1 MTIGAKRRATAG
13 FIQWVMKIP
22 PYLAIVAVLAAFLGF
37 ALWFAPR
44 QESINRVA
52 DLPPSESFSGA
63 TPSGES
69 TDRPEGLPLAP
80 ASASALEEG
89 QSRAWRHLEKLLAK
103 KQGIPLDEIYD
114 AEDFRISAAGGQGD
128 FTAENPGQEFGVNFR
143 ADGVIALDSR
153 RSAKWNWSMR
163 TLRSDEAGW
172 EPVSAT
178 RMQRSLAAGITEWY
192 INEARGLEQ
201 GYTIASAETDPGRI
215 EVSFASDLHAELVS
229 DDRGSRRIAFR
240 DAEGREV
247 LTYHGLVVND
257 AKGRILPS
265 RMELAPKSGD
275 ETLVALHYDT
285 RDAAY
290 PVKVDPWVST
300 ELALFPGNGGSYP
313 QELTEFQG
321 KMFFRAYDGSSGSE
335 LWKSDGTAAGTVLVK
350 DIDPGCESSYPE
362 YLTVVGDN
370 LFFRGRTREHGDEL
384 WVSDGTAAGTR
395 MVADLAPG
403 FDDYANPRSSYPHY
417 LVNFEG
423 SLFFTAQNSSGAH
436 QLWKSDGTEAGTV
449 LLTTE
454 VAGGPESPQ
463 NLIVAGETLFFSARS
478 PGLGY
483 ELWKCD
489 DPGSVPELVMDIAPG
504 STDSSPEGLTAI
516 GDLLYFSAGDRYAYN
531 WDDRNRELWKSDG
544 TEAGTVQV
552 TDIAPGSRTSDP
564 YGMTEF
570 EGEIYFRARSS
581 GHDYELWKVDD
592 MGSSFLVKDIHPGS
606 NASYPWN
613 FTVVGDS
620 LFFSANDGAS
630 GYELWATDGTTDGT
644 KRVADIAPESES
656 SSPEYLTPFNGYL
669 YFSANDGEMN
679 NGRELWRSDG
689 TESGTT
695 MVADLWPGFRESG
708 YAQSSYPQ
716 DITRFGGK
724 LLLNARNSK
733 GGELWIS
740 DGTGPGT
747 MLVKDIN
754 LSPFYSGQGSE
765 PERSVVLENGG
776 DYEDTL
782 IVPSGN
788 LAYFS
793 ADDGIHG
800 WELWASDGTAA
811 GTRLVRDIA
820 AGASSSYP
828 RELTDLAG
836 LLVFSA
842 DDRVAGGSDRAQP
855 EEVTAAG
862 YGRELWRSDGTATG
876 TFLVTDLW
884 PGEGSSDP
892 QYLTVSGGAVFFSA
906 DVRAN
911 EPASAN
917 ESEETEVE
925 GNYGRE
931 LWKTDGTGAGT
942 VLVKDIDPYSDSSYP
957 SDLVDAD
964 GTLFFRAR
972 DHSDNYELWKSDGTG
987 AGTVLVKDIQPGSS
1001 GSYPYYITPVSGRV
1015 FFSAYTDS
1023 RGHELWRSDGTED
1036 GTYLV
1041 ADIDPG
1047 SYGSYPQS
1055 LTMWNGTLYFSAE
1068 TRQSAPVSAPE
1079 NAADYFPGT
1088 GRELWKSDGTP
1099 QGTVLVKDIHPGEEL
1114 HSGYPLSSYPY
1125 DLTVAAGQLFFVAN
1139 DGVHGEEL
1147 WKTDGTES
1155 GTVLVRDIL
1164 PGIGRSCVRYL
1175 KEYQGK
1181 LVFSANN
1188 GVSGSEAWI
1197 SDGTSAGTMLAE
1209 DLIAGLGGSSP
1220 IGFTVFKGE
1229 LLYWAGTER
1238 GTSLR
1243 STGSPVVYRPDLLLR
1258 KSGRRWIGAD
1268 LYRQRAVGGSV
1279 AGQTLGSRI
1288 ESGGRGIFHL
1298 RVENDGN
1305 QTDQIRTLA
1314 TGLHSSRL
1322 RVACF
1327 ELDGGKA
1334 SPVTAAML
1342 GGGYVRA
1349 YPAGGFRI
1357 VRLEFT
1363 NLSRRPGPPVFIQ
1376 GLITAVSS
1384 GDPGQRD
1391 IGATRLSLASPAS
1404 APRPPRSTRRP

>member
-1 MTIGAKRRATAG
+1 
-13 FIQWVMKIP
+13 MKIP
-22 PYLAIVAVLAAFLGF
+22 RYLAVVAVLAAFLGF

-52 DLPPSESFSGA
+52 DPIPTDTFSSADPSGDSKAGPVSPPS
-63 TPSGES
+63 
-69 TDRPEGLPLAP
+69 AP
-80 ASASALEEG
+80 VSASALKEG
-89 QSRAWRHLEKLLAK
+89 QSRAWRHLQKLMAK
-103 KQGIPLDEIYD
+103 QQGVSTSGLYDE
-114 AEDFRISAAGGQGD
+114 EEFRISPADGQGS
-128 FTAENPGQEFGVNFR
+128 FAAENPGQEFGVNFR

-178 RMQRSLAAGITEWY
+178 RMQRLIAPGITEWY
-192 INEARGLEQ
+192 VNEARGLEQ
-201 GYTIASAETDPGRI
+201 GYTVQSAETDPGRI
-215 EVSFASDLHAELVS
+215 EVSFASDLHAELVP
-229 DDRGSRRIAFR
+229 DGQGSRRIAFL

-257 AKGRILPS
+257 ANGRILPS

-290 PVKVDPWVST
+290 PVTVDPWVST
-300 ELALFPGNGGSYP
+300 ELALFPGSAGSYP
-313 QELTEFQG
+313 SEFTEFQG
-321 KMFFRAYDGSSGSE
+321 KIFFRANDGSSGSE
-335 LWKSDGTAAGTVLVK
+335 LWKSDGTPAGTVLVK
-350 DIDPGCESSYPE
+350 DINPGCENGNPA
-362 YLTVVGDN
+362 YLTVVGDK
-370 LFFRGRTREHGDEL
+370 LFFSGRTSEHGYEP
-384 WVSDGTAAGTR
+384 WVSDGTTAGTR
-395 MVADLAPG
+395 MVADLVTG
-403 FDDYANPRSSYPHY
+403 MDDNANPHSSYPQN
-417 LVNFEG
+417 LVNFAG
-423 SLFFTAQNSSGAH
+423 ILFFSAQNSSGAQ
-436 QLWKSDGTEAGTV
+436 QLWKSDGTAAGTV
-449 LLTTE
+449 VVTND
-454 VAGGPESPQ
+454 VVGGPESPYS
-463 NLIVAGETLFFSARS
+463 LTVAGETLFFSARS
-478 PGLGY
+478 PSLGY

-489 DPGSVPELVMDIAPG
+489 APGSVPELVKDIAPG

-552 TDIAPGSRTSDP
+552 TDIAPYSRTSDP

-570 EGEIYFRARSS
+570 KGEIYFRARSS
-581 GHDYELWKVDD
+581 GYDYELWKVDD
-592 MGSSFLVKDIHPGS
+592 IGSSILVKDIRPGS
-606 NASYPWN
+606 DASYPWN

-620 LFFSANDGAS
+620 LFFIAVDGAS
-630 GYELWATDGTTDGT
+630 GYELWATDGTTEGT

-689 TESGTT
+689 TEAGTT

-716 DITRFGGK
+716 GITRFGGK

-747 MLVKDIN
+747 MLAKDIN
-754 LSPFYSGQGSE
+754 TSPFYYGEGSE

-782 IVPSGN
+782 IVVSGDH
-788 LAYFS
+788 AYFT

-820 AGASSSYP
+820 IGSSNSYP
-828 RELTDLAG
+828 REMTDLAG
-836 LLVFSA
+836 ILVFSA
-842 DDRVAGGSDRAQP
+842 DDRVAGASVTAQP
-855 EEVTAAG
+855 EEVPASG
-862 YGRELWRSDGTATG
+862 HGRELWRSDGTAAG
-876 TFLVTDLW
+876 TFLVKDLQ
-884 PGEGSSDP
+884 PGEKSSDP
-892 QYLTVSGGAVFFSA
+892 LSLTYSGSAVFFSA
-906 DVRAN
+906 EVYSDDRQ
-911 EPASAN
+911 SAL
-917 ESEETEVE
+917 EGEENGINTD
-925 GNYGRE
+925 YGRE

-942 VLVKDIDPYSDSSYP
+942 VLVKDIAPYSDSSYP
-957 SDLVDAD
+957 SDLVDAE

-972 DHSDNYELWKSDGTG
+972 NHSDNHELWKSDGTE
-987 AGTVLVKDIQPGSS
+987 AGTVLVKDIRTGPS
-1001 GSYPYYITPVSGRV
+1001 GSYPYYINPMGGGVV
-1015 FFSAYTDS
+1015 FNAYTDS
-1023 RGHELWRSDGTED
+1023 HGHELWRSDGTEA

-1047 SYGSYPQS
+1047 SNGSYPQY
-1055 LTMWNGTLYFSAE
+1055 LTEWNGTLYFSAE
-1068 TRQSAPVSAPE
+1068 TRQASGSSAPE
-1079 NAADYFPGT
+1079 NGESLPPGT
-1088 GRELWKSDGTP
+1088 GRELWKSDGTQ
-1099 QGTVLVKDIHPGEEL
+1099 QGTVLVKDIRPGFEPN
-1114 HSGYPLSSYPY
+1114 GYPLSSYPY

-1139 DGVHGEEL
+1139 DGVHGVEL

-1188 GVSGSEAWI
+1188 GTSGAEAWI
-1197 SDGTSAGTMLAE
+1197 SDGTAAGTMLAE
-1209 DLIAGLGGSSP
+1209 DLIAGFGGSSP

-1258 KSGRRWIGAD
+1258 KSGLRWIGAD
-1268 LYRQRAVGGSV
+1268 LYRQRTVGGSV

-1357 VRLEFT
+1357 VRIEFT
-1363 NLSRRPGPPVFIQ
+1363 NISRRTGPPVFIQ
-1376 GLITAVSS
+1376 GLIAATSS
-1384 GDPGQRD
+1384 GDSAQRD
-1391 IGATRLSLASPAS
+1391 VGATRLTLEPAVT
-1404 APRPPRSTRRP
+1404 AITPPRSTRRP